1 MPVRAI
7 LILLSCFLFSAPTDL
22 PVFHTLLLLETCSEA
37 FAYVNVARLAA
48 PLRIAFAL
56 SSTSW
61 VQENLLDRFGVKSKN
76 DNKEEENYS
85 FDKASEKL

>member
-1 MPVRAI
+1 MHCC
-7 LILLSCFLFSAPTDL
+7 SFST
-22 PVFHTLLLLETCSEA
+22 EA

-61 VQENLLDRFGVKSKN
+61 VQENLLDRFGVPSKKYN
-76 DNKEEENYS
+76 DDDDDQETDS
-85 FDKASEKL
+85 FEKLNE